1 MSITISGTT
10 VTFNDSS
17 VLDET
22 EQAARAWVCW
32 NPQNNSIQSSY
43 GVSSVSGFTV
53 NFSSSLGDANYAFG
67 LWHSSL
73 EGDGVSNSDPYQ
85 RTPFMSSMS
94 ATSFV
99 LSTAQP
105 VPREQTAIFFR

>member
-1 MSITISGTT
+1 MPVTIGDTS
-10 VTFNDSS
+10 VTFNDST

-32 NPQNNSIQSSY
+32 NPQNNSIQSSF
-43 GVSSVSGFTV
+43 GISSVSGFTV

-67 LWHSSL
+67 LWHSDL
-73 EGDGVSNSDPYQ
+73 YGDGVSNADPFQ
-85 RTPFMSSMS
+85 RSPFMSSMS
-94 ATSFV
+94 STSFT

-105 VPREQTAIFFR
+105 TPREQTAVFFR